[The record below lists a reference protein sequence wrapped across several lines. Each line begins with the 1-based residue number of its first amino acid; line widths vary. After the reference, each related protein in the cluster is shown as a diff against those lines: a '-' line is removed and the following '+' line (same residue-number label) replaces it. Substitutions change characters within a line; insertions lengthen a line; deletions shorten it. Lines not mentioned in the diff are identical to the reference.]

1 MPGFVKYKKGCTRL
15 PFVSDKDYQLLAHG
29 QWFSPGTP
37 ASSNTITG
45 RHDIA
50 ESGSQH
56 QKSNQ
61 SLKCIK
67 NKKYLNFTYIV
78 YVRYNDIITS
88 LMRDRVRSNVA
99 ISFVVGVTD
108 CCLAPIQQFG
118 SYIMAIIS

>member
-1 MPGFVKYKKGCTRL
+1 MCTRL
-15 PFVSDKDYQLLAHG
+15 PAVSDKDYQLLAHG

-37 ASSNTITG
+37 ASSTTITG

-50 ESGSQH
+50 ESGDKH

-61 SLKCIK
+61 SLKCIN

-108 CCLAPIQQFG
+108 CCLTQMQQFG
-118 SYIMAIIS
+118 SYIMSRTSYFQ